1 MGRSMNVLFRSVKCY
16 MMKKKKKITFCGLR
30 DSIRTNRLEA
40 SKRQIGLYKRKIL
53 PRISRA

>member
-1 MGRSMNVLFRSVKCY
+1 MNVLFRSVKCY

-40 SKRQIGLYKRKIL
+40 SKRQIGLYKRKIV